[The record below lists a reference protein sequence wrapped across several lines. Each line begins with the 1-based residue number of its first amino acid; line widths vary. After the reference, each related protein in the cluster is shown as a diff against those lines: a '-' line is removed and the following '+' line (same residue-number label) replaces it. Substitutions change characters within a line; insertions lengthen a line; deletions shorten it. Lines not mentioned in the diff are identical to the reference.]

1 MQRVEVVVP
10 VIKRGQR
17 TVKIPLDIEVYRH
30 VSETVRRFEEGGLWR
45 ITLYELFMVGYRYV
59 ERCGGLENF
68 VEQIYEKKKLKKEA
82 KKGMGESRHD

>member
-10 VIKRGQR
+10 VIKRGYR
-17 TVKIPLDIEVYRH
+17 NVKIPLDIEVYRH
-30 VSETVRRFEEGGLWR
+30 ISETVRRFEDLGLWR
-45 ITLYELFMVGYRYV
+45 ITLYQLFVEGYRHV

-82 KKGMGESRHD
+82 KKGMGESHDK